1 VGASKKGDSLV
12 THKVKPGDT
21 LSKIAKAN
29 GLTLA
34 QLLDA
39 NPRFRAN
46 PNKLRVGDVLT
57 IPNGQA
63 AQPAQPTAQPTTQP
77 TTQPT
82 AQPTPPPTPPPAQ
95 KTDGFVLG
103 KLSEKFETGGR
114 GCGTVSGGQGDRGG
128 VSYGTYQMSSK
139 PKGGTV
145 TIYIKETDFPFKTN
159 FANLVPGTPQFT
171 AAWKQLA
178 AAQRDAFQASQHD
191 FIKRTHFDQLA
202 AKVKARDGLDVTT
215 RSHALQ
221 DVMWSTAVQH
231 GSGGGAAI
239 VHTAIGTLGGLSQ
252 SDPDYD
258 RRLIIAVY
266 AERGRTRN
274 GVLVH
279 FSGNSQAVQKGVANR
294 FKAEQSAALKM
305 LASEA

>member
-1 VGASKKGDSLV
+1 M
-12 THKVKPGDT
+12 TYKVKSGDT

-46 PNKLRVGDVLT
+46 PNKIRVGDAVT

-63 AQPAQPTAQPTTQP
+63 AQPTVQPTTQP
-77 TTQPT
+77 TPRPP
-82 AQPTPPPTPPPAQ
+82 AQPTPPPAPQPTAQ
-95 KTDGFVLG
+95 KANGLVLG

-139 PKGGTV
+139 PNGGTV
-145 TIYIKETDFPFKTN
+145 TIYIKESDFPFKSN
-159 FANLVPGTPQFT
+159 FANLVPGTAQFT
-171 AAWKQLA
+171 SAWKQLA
-178 AAQRDAFQASQHD
+178 AAQAEAFQANQHE
-191 FIKRTHFDQLA
+191 FIKRTHFDKLA

-252 SDPDYD
+252 SDPDFD
-258 RRLIIAVY
+258 RRLIIAIY

-279 FSGNSQAVQKGVANR
+279 FSGNSPAVQKGVANR
-294 FKAEQSAALKM
+294 FKAEQTLALKM
-305 LASEA
+305 LARES

>member
-1 VGASKKGDSLV
+1 MNY
-12 THKVKPGDT
+12 KVKPGDT

-39 NPRFRAN
+39 NPQFRAD
-46 PNKLRVGDVLT
+46 PNKIRVGDVVN
-57 IPNGQA
+57 IPDGPSAQPA
-63 AQPAQPTAQPTTQP
+63 AQPAAQPTTQ
-77 TTQPT
+77 TTAP
-82 AQPTPPPTPPPAQ
+82 PTPPPTPPPAQ
-95 KTDGFVLG
+95 KANGFVLG

-139 PKGGTV
+139 PGGGTV
-145 TIYIKETDFPFKTN
+145 TIYIKEPDFAFQSI
-159 FANLVPGTPQFT
+159 FANLVPGTAQFT

-178 AAQRDAFQASQHD
+178 ATQADAFQESQHE

-252 SDPDYD
+252 SDPDFD

-279 FSGNSQAVQKGVANR
+279 FSGNSPKVQQGVANR
-294 FKAEQSAALKM
+294 FKSEQADALKM
-305 LASEA
+305 LASES